1 MEWLEEA
8 FMRKQMMV
16 FAISAAT
23 LAVAPACATK
33 GFVRESV
40 GEVNEKVG
48 TMGKSLEE
56 TQERVRQNEQKIG
69 EVDQRAAAANTAAG
83 EAQKSA
89 ESANNNA
96 SQAAEVGKR
105 ADARTASLENETRKL
120 IFETVISEDSGKFKF
135 GAAELP
141 DEAKAAI
148 DQMVSQLKNDK
159 KNVFIEIEGHTDNV
173 GDPKYNE
180 RLGEQRA
187 EAVKRYL
194 YEQHQVPLHKM
205 NVISYGETKP
215 AADNKSRDGRAQ
227 NRRVVIKVL
236 A

>member
-1 MEWLEEA
+1 
-8 FMRKQMMV
+8 MRRQMMV
-16 FAISAAT
+16 FAISAVT

-33 GFVRESV
+33 GFVRQSV

-48 TMGKSLEE
+48 TLGKSLEE
-56 TQERVRQNEQKIG
+56 TQERVKQNEQKIG
-69 EVDQRAAAANTAAG
+69 EVDSRAAAANTAAG
-83 EAQKSA
+83 NAQRA
-89 ESANNNA
+89 ADTA
-96 SQAAEVGKR
+96 SGQATEVGKR
-105 ADARTASLENETRKL
+105 ADARSTAIENETRKL

-148 DQMVSQLKNDK
+148 DSMVTGLKTDK
-159 KNVFIEIEGHTDNV
+159 KAIWIEIEGHTDNV
-173 GDPKYNE
+173 GATDYNE
-180 RLGEQRA
+180 RLGLERA

-194 YEQHQVPLHKM
+194 YEQHQVPLHKI
-205 NVISYGETKP
+205 NTISYGESKP
-215 AADNKSRDGRAQ
+215 AGENKTRDGRAQ

>member
-1 MEWLEEA
+1 
-8 FMRKQMMV
+8 MRKQMMV
-16 FAISAAT
+16 FALSAAT

-40 GEVNEKVG
+40 GEVNEKVT
-48 TMGKSLEE
+48 TMGSSLEE

-69 EVDQRAAAANTAAG
+69 EVDERAAAANTAAG
-83 EAQKSA
+83 NAQ
-89 ESANNNA
+89 
-96 SQAAEVGKR
+96 QAANAASGQAEEVGKR
-105 ADARTASLENETRKL
+105 ADARASAIEAEVRKL
-120 IFETVISEDSGKFKF
+120 IFETVISEDSGKFRF

-148 DQMVSQLKNDK
+148 DQMVGQLKADT
-159 KNVFIEIEGHTDNV
+159 KNIWIEIEGHTDST
-173 GDPKYNE
+173 GDATYNE
-180 RLGEQRA
+180 RLGLQRA

-205 NVISYGETKP
+205 NTISYGEDKP
-215 AADNKSRDGRAQ
+215 TADNRTRDGRAA

-236 A
+236 G

>member
-1 MEWLEEA
+1 
-8 FMRKQMMV
+8 MRKQMMV
-16 FAISAAT
+16 FAIAAVT

-40 GEVNEKVG
+40 GEVNEKVS
-48 TMGKSLEE
+48 TMGKSLED
-56 TQERVRQNEQKIG
+56 TQERVRQNEGKIT
-69 EVDQRAAAANTAAG
+69 EVDQKAAAANTAAG
-83 EAQKSA
+83 SAQKSA
-89 ESANNNA
+89 DAA
-96 SQAAEVGKR
+96 AGQAQEVGQR
-105 ADARTASLENETRKL
+105 ADARASAIEAETRKL

-148 DQMVSQLKNDK
+148 DQMVTSLKADK
-159 KNVFIEIEGHTDNV
+159 KAVWIEIEGHTDSV
-173 GDPKYNE
+173 GDAKYNE
-180 RLGEQRA
+180 ALGLERA

-205 NVISYGETKP
+205 NTISYGEDKP
-215 AADNKSRDGRAQ
+215 ASDNRTRDGRAQ

>member
-1 MEWLEEA
+1 
-8 FMRKQMMV
+8 MRKQVMV
-16 FAISAAT
+16 FALSAAT

-33 GFVRESV
+33 GFVRQSV
-40 GEVNEKVG
+40 GEVNDKVG

-56 TQERVRQNEQKIG
+56 TQERVRQNETKIG
-69 EVDQRAAAANTAAG
+69 EVDSKAAAANTAASN
-83 EAQKSA
+83 AQKSA
-89 ESANNNA
+89 EAA
-96 SQAAEVGKR
+96 SGEAQEVGKR
-105 ADARTASLENETRKL
+105 ADARASAIEAETRKL

-141 DEAKAAI
+141 DEAKGAI
-148 DQMVSQLKNDK
+148 DQMVSQLKADK
-159 KNVFIEIEGHTDNV
+159 KGVWIEIEGHTDNV
-173 GDPKYNE
+173 GDAKYNE
-180 RLGEQRA
+180 RLGLQRA

-205 NVISYGETKP
+205 NTISYGEDKP
-215 AADNKSRDGRAQ
+215 ASDNKTRDGRSQ

>member
-1 MEWLEEA
+1 
-8 FMRKQMMV
+8 MRKQMMV

-48 TMGKSLEE
+48 TLGKSLEE
-56 TQERVRQNEQKIG
+56 TQVRQNEQKIG

-83 EAQKSA
+83 AAQKSA
-89 ESANNNA
+89 DSANTNA
-96 SQAAEVGKR
+96 TQAAEVGKR
-105 ADARTASLENETRKL
+105 ADARTAALETETRKL

-148 DQMVSQLKNDK
+148 DQMVGQLKNDK

-173 GDPKYNE
+173 GNPEYNE
-180 RLGEQRA
+180 RLGLERA

-205 NVISYGETKP
+205 NTISYGEEKP
-215 AADNKSRDGRAQ
+215 ASDNKTRDGRSQ

>member
-1 MEWLEEA
+1 
-8 FMRKQMMV
+8 MRKQVMV
-16 FAISAAT
+16 LAISAVT

-48 TMGKSLEE
+48 TLGKSLEE
-56 TQERVRQNEQKIG
+56 TQERVRVNEQKIG
-69 EVDQRAAAANTAAG
+69 EVDSKAAAANTAAG
-83 EAQKSA
+83 TAQKSA
-89 ESANNNA
+89 ESAA
-96 SQAAEVGKR
+96 GQATQAAEVGKR
-105 ADARTASLENETRKL
+105 ADARAASVEAETRKL
-120 IFETVISEDSGKFKF
+120 ICETVISEDSGKFKF
-135 GAAELP
+135 GAADLP

-148 DQMVSQLKNDK
+148 DQMVGQMKTDTK
-159 KNVFIEIEGHTDNV
+159 AVWIEIEGHTDNV
-173 GDPKYNE
+173 GDAKYNE
-180 RLGEQRA
+180 RLGEMRA

-205 NVISYGETKP
+205 NVISYGEQKP
-215 AADNKSRDGRAQ
+215 ATDNKTRDGRAQ